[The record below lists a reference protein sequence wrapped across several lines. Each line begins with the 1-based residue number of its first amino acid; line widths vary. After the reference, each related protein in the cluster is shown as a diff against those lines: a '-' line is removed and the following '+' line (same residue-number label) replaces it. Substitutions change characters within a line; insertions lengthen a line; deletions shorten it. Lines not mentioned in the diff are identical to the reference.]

1 MTNTQITKS
10 LKFEGPGGLLP
21 VVVQDAVSKV
31 VLMQAWMNKEALD
44 MSIKSGKL
52 TFFSRS
58 KNRLWTKGETSGNFL
73 MVKELLADCDQDC
86 LLARV
91 KPLGPVCHTGEDTC
105 FGEVNLPTKEK
116 KEEPGDDAGSPVFLL
131 ELEKVLK
138 SRKLAGS
145 SGSYTARLL
154 QAGNKRI
161 AKKLGE
167 EAVELI
173 LEAEQGDRQRFVE
186 EAADLLYHLNV
197 LLIGREMGWKDVI
210 RELENR
216 HATKQPGS

>member
-10 LKFEGPGGLLP
+10 LNFDGPGGLLP
-21 VVVQDAVSKV
+21 VVVQDSVSKV

-58 KNRLWTKGETSGNFL
+58 KNRLWTKGETSGNYL

-86 LLARV
+86 LLAKV
-91 KPLGPVCHTGEDTC
+91 EPVGPVCHTGEDTC
-105 FGEVNLPTKEK
+105 FGEVNFRAKERK
-116 KEEPGDDAGSPVFLL
+116 DESGDDAGSPAFLL

-145 SGSYTARLL
+145 SESYTARLL

-173 LEAEQGDRQRFVE
+173 LEAEQGDRQRFVKK
-186 EAADLLYHLNV
+186 LL
-197 LLIGREMGWKDVI
+197 
-210 RELENR
+210 
-216 HATKQPGS
+216 TCFTT

>member
-10 LKFEGPGGLLP
+10 LKFDGPGGLLP
-21 VVVQDAVSKV
+21 VVVQDAVSKA

-44 MSIKSGKL
+44 ISIKSGKL

-58 KNRLWTKGETSGNFL
+58 KKRLWTKGETSGNFL
-73 MVKELLADCDQDC
+73 LVKELLADCDQDC
-86 LLARV
+86 LLAKV
-91 KPLGPVCHTGEDTC
+91 TPVGPVCHTGEDTC
-105 FGEVNLPTKEK
+105 FGEENVPVKEK
-116 KEEPGDDAGSPVFLL
+116 KDESGDDAGSPGFLL

-138 SRKLAGS
+138 KRKLADTS
-145 SGSYTARLL
+145 ESYTARLL

-197 LLIGREMGWKDVI
+197 LIIGREMGWKDVI
-210 RELENR
+210 QELEGR
-216 HATKQPGS
+216 HKIK